1 MFELVVYKGKKYIA
15 SVMDL
20 MMDVNRVVVL
30 DTLECIGTLSKDF
43 DKTNVYDA
51 DPSEVCTVEG
61 DEIKEV
67 EMTGKYFLYKEHL
80 DGFGGTSVYVDC
92 TALMEQMEQYKKDI
106 TPDNFIDFAHF
117 HTAEIDLAY
126 EFKDYIKR
134 LEEYKKGNDN
144 G

>member
-1 MFELVVYKGKKYIA
+1 MFELVIYKGKKYIA

-43 DKTNVYDA
+43 DKTKVYDA

-61 DEIKEV
+61 EEVKEIV
-67 EMTGKYFLYKEHL
+67 MTGKYFLYMEHL

-92 TALMEQMEQYKKDI
+92 IALMEQMEQFKKEI

-117 HTAEIDLAY
+117 HKNEIDLAY
-126 EFKDYIKR
+126 DFKDCLKS
-134 LEEYKKGNDN
+134 LEEYKKGNNN